1 MNWMLSVIVGTTAV
15 IYVNSFNHIMK
26 LYKESGYTLT
36 WRELLDKNLTIA
48 GL

>member
-1 MNWMLSVIVGTTAV
+1 MNWVLPVVIGTTAV
-15 IYVNSFNHIMK
+15 FYVHSFNHIMK
-26 LYKESGYTLT
+26 LYAESGYTLT